1 MNHSAYYSAI
11 AFIVILF
18 GTAVFMAMM
27 SKRGKAKKTAKPEP
41 ERESMHRFVA
51 MCDDGKWREADGS
64 IAHGTYTAAGGNVL
78 SVVDGAM
85 RMRMGECFGDH
96 FNYEINFIG
105 ASVEGSVEA
114 LIGLKKGVVTMQG
127 ASIEPPTI
135 GVAHGYVLSKDAS
148 ARRQKVVD
156 ELARRTG
163 LWSERKA
170 KYKLEAARKMM
181 IIRGLKAHTEQA
193 LFAGICDRYN
203 TMPAD
208 EVLAL
213 ASGNK

>member
-1 MNHSAYYSAI
+1 MNYSAYYSAV

-18 GTAVFMAMM
+18 GTAVFMASM
-27 SKRGKAKKTAKPEP
+27 SKREKAKKSRDENKMLGKILLTKG
-41 ERESMHRFVA
+41 
-51 MCDDGKWREADGS
+51 DDGLWCD
-64 IAHGTYTAAGGNVL
+64 AGGNLAHGFYSGPALSTAGFNNGVL
-78 SVVDGAM
+78 
-85 RMRMGECFGDH
+85 RMR
-96 FNYEINFIG
+96 
-105 ASVEGSVEA
+105 
-114 LIGLKKGVVTMQG
+114 
-127 ASIEPPTI
+127 I
-135 GVAHGYVLSKDAS
+135 GVFDDECSSMEFERFTEVSVCEPRAIVSQGSFELKQADPIKPMHGYVLSKDAN

-203 TMPAD
+203 SMPAD